1 MKPPAQ
7 PEVGVK
13 RDTFHGSSL
22 AELQALGS
30 GQRVAAL
37 GSQAGFFAHRGDLLL
52 TSTTL
57 TLSDWMHLSPND
69 IDRVDQHFVPG
80 YGRFQAAGTR
90 GGFPSLGVLGKAG
103 MPLVLT
109 LTSGSPLVLLVGL
122 SRVWGTTH
130 NASWLGALRAFA
142 GTTP

>member
-1 MKPPAQ
+1 MAPSAH

-13 RDTFHGSSL
+13 RDTLHGSSL
-22 AELQALGS
+22 AELQGLGS

-37 GSQAGFFAHRGDLLL
+37 GSQGGFFAHRGDILL

-57 TLSDWMHLSPND
+57 TLGDWMHLSPND
-69 IDRVDQHFVPG
+69 IDQVDQ
-80 YGRFQAAGTR
+80 RFIPEYRRFRAAGTR

-109 LTSGSPLVLLVGL
+109 VRSGSQLVLLVGL